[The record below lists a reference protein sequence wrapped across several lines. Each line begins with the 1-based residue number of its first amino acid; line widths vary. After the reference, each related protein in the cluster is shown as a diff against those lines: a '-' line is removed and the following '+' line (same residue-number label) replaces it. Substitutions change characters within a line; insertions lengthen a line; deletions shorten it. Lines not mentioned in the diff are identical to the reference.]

1 MIKSKII
8 EEVAKKAN
16 TTKKNAREV
25 VDLFLEEVKKAL
37 ARGESKVVISGFG
50 TFRTTMVKEKKVI
63 VPGGSETVKVKAH
76 RAARFS
82 PGKALKRAVK

>member
-1 MIKSKII
+1 MIKSQII

-25 VDLFLEEVKKAL
+25 IDLFLEEVKKAL
-37 ARGESKVVISGFG
+37 ARGESKVVVSGF
-50 TFRTTMVKEKKVI
+50 
-63 VPGGSETVKVKAH
+63 KVKAH